1 MRQVVAAA
9 AGFAVDVPAAEVLEL
24 LELDDPAS
32 EDPEVVAAGDE
43 SVEEDSELPEPVP
56 AFSFEGAAD
65 DDPFF
70 FVALL
75 SVR

>member
-1 MRQVVAAA
+1 MVAAA
-9 AGFAVDVPAAEVLEL
+9 AGFAVDVLAAAVLEL

-32 EDPEVVAAGDE
+32 EDEVVAAGDE
-43 SVEEDSELPEPVP
+43 SFEEESVLPEPTP
-56 AFSFEGAAD
+56 AFSFEGAED
-65 DDPFF
+65 DDPF